1 MPNWN
6 YTMFDPLRT
15 AGEYTQGYT
24 NAADKWAEYQ
34 RLSNAPSVN
43 APQYTFNG
51 TTSTMGQGGVF
62 EVMPNVTKTQVGRGV
77 QSTNENPN
85 GWYTDNNDPIVPDNP
100 GMPNEAAYLDNLRRL
115 QYGQQV
121 QQGNY
126 NKMMGGGF
134 AGGVLPDNMM
144 QTYQSGGQFG
154 ADSRGIRPTNPF
166 AQSPSYGPEQAMSAS
181 YGRQGGLGGL
191 GGFGTTEVFNV

>member
-1 MPNWN
+1 VMVANWD
-6 YTMFDPLRT
+6 YTQFDPLRT
-15 AGEYTQGYT
+15 SGEYQNSY
-24 NAADKWAEYQ
+24 NAAASAYNNW
-34 RLSNAPSVN
+34 R
-43 APQYTFNG
+43 PQAVLGGGPAKPESMFANG
-51 TTSTMGQGGVF
+51 TFPDYDIMARAGLLSGPMEYMG
-62 EVMPNVTKTQVGRGV
+62 ENTPRPPAPN
-77 QSTNENPN
+77 
-85 GWYTDNNDPIVPDNP
+85 D
-100 GMPNEAAYLDNLRRL
+100 AAYSDNLRRL
-115 QYGQQV
+115 QFGQQL

-126 NKMMGGGF
+126 NKVMGGGF
-134 AGGVLPDNMM
+134 AGGVLPENMM